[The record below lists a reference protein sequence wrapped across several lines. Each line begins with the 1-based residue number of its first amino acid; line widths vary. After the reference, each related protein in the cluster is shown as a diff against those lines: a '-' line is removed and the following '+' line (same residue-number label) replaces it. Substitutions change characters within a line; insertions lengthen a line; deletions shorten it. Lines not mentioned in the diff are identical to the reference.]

1 MPQTPGLSPVRVAAA
16 EFLSLA
22 CDVHH
27 CARRPA
33 SSKSASQMEGPV
45 MRDLTQTAR
54 YRATSTTAPRQLA
67 VWNRRLLIA
76 AAALILW
83 AASMLALYAMG
94 PDARAL
100 MAGEGLLIQ
109 TDQ

>member
-1 MPQTPGLSPVRVAAA
+1 
-16 EFLSLA
+16 
-22 CDVHH
+22 
-27 CARRPA
+27 
-33 SSKSASQMEGPV
+33 

-54 YRATSTTAPRQLA
+54 YSATSTSASGHIG

-76 AAALILW
+76 TATLILW
-83 AASMLALYAMG
+83 AASMLALQAMG

-109 TDQ
+109 SDE

>member
-1 MPQTPGLSPVRVAAA
+1 
-16 EFLSLA
+16 
-22 CDVHH
+22 
-27 CARRPA
+27 
-33 SSKSASQMEGPV
+33 

-54 YRATSTTAPRQLA
+54 YSATSTSASRQISI
-67 VWNRRLLIA
+67 WNRRLLIA

-83 AASMLALYAMG
+83 AASMLALQAMG

-109 TDQ
+109 YDQ

>member
-1 MPQTPGLSPVRVAAA
+1 
-16 EFLSLA
+16 
-22 CDVHH
+22 
-27 CARRPA
+27 
-33 SSKSASQMEGPV
+33 
-45 MRDLTQTAR
+45 MRDLTEAAR
-54 YRATSTTAPRQLA
+54 YSATSTSASRHIA

-83 AASMLALYAMG
+83 AASMLALQAMG

-109 TDQ
+109 ADQ